1 MIPEIGNIF
10 LIFAFSIS
18 VLSFLSSTFSYYSNV
33 QIYDLSKNIYLI
45 FFLLLA
51 SFFVLEFSF
60 LTDDFSVLYV
70 ANNSNPNL
78 PMYYKFSALW
88 GGHEGSLLLFVLI
101 ISIWMM
107 VFSLL
112 SSYTKIEDKNLVLSF
127 SHLVLFSLL
136 GFIIF
141 SSNPFERLIPI
152 ASMSGTDL
160 NPLLQD
166 FAFTIHPPILYFGY
180 AGLIIPFSLALARC
194 FNVTEAWTM
203 HIRNWTVLSWSFL
216 TLGIALGSWWAY
228 YELGWGGWWFWD
240 PVENSS
246 LVPWLLATAL
256 FHSAIVSNS
265 RKIFNN
271 WTILLAILSVIGC
284 FIGMFLVRSGILTS
298 VHSFAL
304 DPERGLM
311 LLMITL
317 AITLYSFFVF
327 FKSDVS
333 DNNSINYSIVSKE
346 YFLLI
351 NNLFLVILAVIILF
365 GTIYPIFYEIFSGGR
380 TISVGAPYFNL
391 VTVPIAFFLAF
402 FQGYGVLTKWSS
414 SPNSIKTFSTT
425 LIVIAFL
432 SLAFSYLL
440 FNYLSLFN
448 VIGIL
453 MVSSIIAGVLISAIR
468 IFDNKRFFFNNL
480 GMNLAH
486 IGIAVTIFGI
496 GVVSSHSSS
505 KEVILEIG
513 ESTTLSN
520 YEFTLIAE
528 DFKEESNF
536 YSQIAIFQVENLTN
550 GDSFDLKPEKAFYPA
565 SRSIMTESAIAI
577 TPKEDVYI
585 SLSERLNSGEW
596 IAKIQTKPF
605 VRFIWLGSILM
616 CLGGIFS
623 FSRRLLFK

>member
-1 MIPEIGNIF
+1 MTPEIGNIF

-18 VLSFLSSTFSYYSNV
+18 ALSFLSATYSHYADV
-33 QIYDLSKNIYLI
+33 KIYDLSKNIYLI

-78 PMYYKFSALW
+78 PAYYKFSALW

-107 VFSLL
+107 VFSLM
-112 SSYTKIEDKNLVLSF
+112 SSYSKIEDKNLVLSF
-127 SHLVLFSLL
+127 CHLVLFSLL

-152 ASMSGTDL
+152 PSMSGTDL

-194 FNVTEAWTM
+194 FNVKEGWTM

-256 FHSAIVSNS
+256 FHSAIVSSS

-271 WTILLAILSVIGC
+271 WTILLSILSVIGC

-304 DPERGLM
+304 DPERGLI
-311 LLMITL
+311 LLLITL

-333 DNNSINYSIVSKE
+333 DNSSISYSIVSKE

-550 GDSFDLKPEKAFYPA
+550 GESFDLKPEKAFYPA

>member
-194 FNVTEAWTM
+194 FNVTEAWTT

-304 DPERGLM
+304 DPERGLI

>member
-1 MIPEIGNIF
+1 M
-10 LIFAFSIS
+10 
-18 VLSFLSSTFSYYSNV
+18 SFLSATYSYYADA

-78 PMYYKFSALW
+78 PAYYKFSALW

-107 VFSLL
+107 VFSLM
-112 SSYTKIEDKNLVLSF
+112 SSYSKIEDKNLVLSF
-127 SHLVLFSLL
+127 CHLVLFSLL

-152 ASMSGTDL
+152 PSMSGTDL

-194 FNVTEAWTM
+194 FNVKEGWTM

-256 FHSAIVSNS
+256 FHSAIVSSS

-271 WTILLAILSVIGC
+271 WTILLSILSVIGC

-304 DPERGLM
+304 DPERGLI
-311 LLMITL
+311 LLLITL

-333 DNNSINYSIVSKE
+333 DNSSISYSIVSKE

-414 SPNSIKTFSTT
+414 SPNSIKTFSIT
-425 LIVIAFL
+425 LIFIIFV
-432 SLAFSYLL
+432 SLAFSYLV

-448 VIGIL
+448 VIGIV
-453 MVSSIIAGVLISAIR
+453 MVSSIVGGVLISALRMFASKGIL
-468 IFDNKRFFFNNL
+468 FNNL

-486 IGIAVTIFGI
+486 LGIAVTIFGI

-520 YEFTLIAE
+520 YEFTLTAE

-536 YSQIAIFQVENLTN
+536 YSQIAIFQVENLSN

-585 SLSERLNSGEW
+585 SLSERLDSGEW

-623 FSRRLLFK
+623 FSRRLIFR

>member
-304 DPERGLM
+304 DPERGLI

>member
-194 FNVTEAWTM
+194 FNVTEAWTT

-304 DPERGLM
+304 DPERGLI

-432 SLAFSYLL
+432 SLVFSYLL

>member
-1 MIPEIGNIF
+1 MTPEIGNIF

-18 VLSFLSSTFSYYSNV
+18 VLSFLSATYSYYADA

-78 PMYYKFSALW
+78 PTYYKFSALW

-107 VFSLL
+107 VFSLM
-112 SSYTKIEDKNLVLSF
+112 SSYSKIEDKNLVLSF
-127 SHLVLFSLL
+127 CHLVLFSLL

-152 ASMSGTDL
+152 PSMSGTDL

-194 FNVTEAWTM
+194 FNVKEGWTM

-256 FHSAIVSNS
+256 FHSAIVSSS

-271 WTILLAILSVIGC
+271 WTILLSILSVIGC

-304 DPERGLM
+304 DPERGLI
-311 LLMITL
+311 LLLITL

-333 DNNSINYSIVSKE
+333 DNSSISYSIVSKE

-414 SPNSIKTFSTT
+414 SPNSIKTFSMT
-425 LIVIAFL
+425 LIFIIFV
-432 SLAFSYLL
+432 SLAFSYLV

-448 VIGIL
+448 VIGIV
-453 MVSSIIAGVLISAIR
+453 MVSSIVGGVLISALR
-468 IFDNKRFFFNNL
+468 MFANKGFLFNNL

-486 IGIAVTIFGI
+486 LGIAVTIFGI

-520 YEFTLIAE
+520 YEFTLTAE

-536 YSQIAIFQVENLTN
+536 YSQIAIFQVENLSN

-585 SLSERLNSGEW
+585 SLSERLDSGEW

-623 FSRRLLFK
+623 FSRRLIFR

>member
-51 SFFVLEFSF
+51 SFFVLEYSF

-194 FNVTEAWTM
+194 FIVTEAWTT

-271 WTILLAILSVIGC
+271 WTILLSILSVIGC

-304 DPERGLM
+304 DPERGLI

-453 MVSSIIAGVLISAIR
+453 MVSSIIAGVLISAKR

-550 GDSFDLKPEKAFYPA
+550 GESFDLKPEKAFYPA

>member
-1 MIPEIGNIF
+1 MIPEIGNVF

-18 VLSFLSSTFSYYSNV
+18 VLSFLSANYSYYADTK
-33 QIYDLSKNIYLI
+33 IYDLSKNIFLV

-51 SFFVLEFSF
+51 SFLILEFSF

-78 PMYYKFSALW
+78 PAYYKFSALW

-127 SHLVLFSLL
+127 CYLVLLSLL

-180 AGLIIPFSLALARC
+180 AGLVIPFSLALARC
-194 FNVTEAWTM
+194 FNVKEGWTM

-256 FHSAIVSNS
+256 FHSAVVSNS

-271 WTILLAILSVIGC
+271 WTILLSILSIIGC

-304 DPERGLM
+304 DPERGLI
-311 LLMITL
+311 LLLITL
-317 AITLYSFFVF
+317 MITLYSFFIF

-351 NNLFLVILAVIILF
+351 NNLFLVVLAVIILF
-365 GTIYPIFYEIFSGGR
+365 GTVYPIFYEIFSGGK

-402 FQGYGVLTKWSS
+402 FQGYGVLTKWSA
-414 SPNSIKTFSTT
+414 SPNSIRTFSIT
-425 LIVIAFL
+425 LIVIIFI
-432 SLAFSYLL
+432 SLTFSYLV

-448 VIGIL
+448 VIGII
-453 MVSSIIAGVLISAIR
+453 MVSSIIGGVIISALRTI
-468 IFDNKRFFFNNL
+468 DNKKLFFSAL
-480 GMNLAH
+480 GMNFAH

-536 YSQIAIFQVENLTN
+536 YSQIAIFQVENQNN
-550 GDSFDLKPEKAFYPA
+550 GKTFDLKPEKAFYPS

-585 SLSERLNSGEW
+585 SLSERLDSGEW

-605 VRFIWLGSILM
+605 VRFIWLGAILM

-623 FSRRLLFK
+623 FSRRLLFR

>member
-194 FNVTEAWTM
+194 FNVTEAWTT

-304 DPERGLM
+304 DPERGLI

-432 SLAFSYLL
+432 SLVFSYLL

-496 GVVSSHSSS
+496 GAVSSHSSS

>member
-194 FNVTEAWTM
+194 FNVTEGWTM

-271 WTILLAILSVIGC
+271 WTILLSILSVIGC

-304 DPERGLM
+304 DPERGLI

-605 VRFIWLGSILM
+605 VRFIWLG
-616 CLGGIFS
+616 
-623 FSRRLLFK
+623 

>member
-194 FNVTEAWTM
+194 FNVTEAWTT

-271 WTILLAILSVIGC
+271 WTILLSILSVIGC

-304 DPERGLM
+304 DPERGLI

-425 LIVIAFL
+425 LIFIAFL

-550 GDSFDLKPEKAFYPA
+550 GESFDLKPEKAFYPA

>member
-51 SFFVLEFSF
+51 SFFVLEYSF

-194 FNVTEAWTM
+194 FNVTEAWTT

-304 DPERGLM
+304 DPERGLI

-550 GDSFDLKPEKAFYPA
+550 GESFDLKPEKAFYPA

>member
-1 MIPEIGNIF
+1 MTPEIGNIF

-18 VLSFLSSTFSYYSNV
+18 VLSFLSATYSYYADA

-78 PMYYKFSALW
+78 PAYYKFSALW
-88 GGHEGSLLLFVLI
+88 GGHEGSLLFFVLI

-107 VFSLL
+107 VFSLM
-112 SSYTKIEDKNLVLSF
+112 SSYSKIEDKNLVLSF
-127 SHLVLFSLL
+127 CHLVLFSLL

-152 ASMSGTDL
+152 PSMSGTDL

-194 FNVTEAWTM
+194 FNVKEGWTM

-256 FHSAIVSNS
+256 FHSAIVSSS

-271 WTILLAILSVIGC
+271 WTILLSILSVIGC

-304 DPERGLM
+304 DPERGLI
-311 LLMITL
+311 LLLITL

-333 DNNSINYSIVSKE
+333 DNSSISYSIVSKE

-414 SPNSIKTFSTT
+414 SPNSIKTFSMT
-425 LIVIAFL
+425 LIFIIFV
-432 SLAFSYLL
+432 SLAFSYLV

-448 VIGIL
+448 VIGIV
-453 MVSSIIAGVLISAIR
+453 MVSSIVGGVLISALR
-468 IFDNKRFFFNNL
+468 MFANKGFLFNNL

-486 IGIAVTIFGI
+486 LGIAVTIFGI

-520 YEFTLIAE
+520 YEFTLTAE

-536 YSQIAIFQVENLTN
+536 YSQIAIFQVENLSN

-585 SLSERLNSGEW
+585 SLSERLDSGEW

-623 FSRRLLFK
+623 FSRRLIFR

>member
-271 WTILLAILSVIGC
+271 WTILLSILSVIGC

-304 DPERGLM
+304 DPERGLI

-432 SLAFSYLL
+432 SLVFSYLL

>member
-1 MIPEIGNIF
+1 MTPEIGNIF

-18 VLSFLSSTFSYYSNV
+18 VLSFLSATYSYYADV

-78 PMYYKFSALW
+78 PAYYKFSALW

-107 VFSLL
+107 VFSLM
-112 SSYTKIEDKNLVLSF
+112 SSYSKIEDKNLVLSF
-127 SHLVLFSLL
+127 CHLVLFSLL

-152 ASMSGTDL
+152 PSMSGTDL

-194 FNVTEAWTM
+194 FNVKEGWTM

-256 FHSAIVSNS
+256 FHSAIVSSS

-271 WTILLAILSVIGC
+271 WTILLSILSVIGC

-304 DPERGLM
+304 DPERGLI
-311 LLMITL
+311 LLLITL

-333 DNNSINYSIVSKE
+333 DNSSISYSIVSKE

-414 SPNSIKTFSTT
+414 SPNSIKTFSIT
-425 LIVIAFL
+425 LIFIIFV
-432 SLAFSYLL
+432 SLAFSYLV

-448 VIGIL
+448 VIGIV
-453 MVSSIIAGVLISAIR
+453 MVSSIVGGVLISALR
-468 IFDNKRFFFNNL
+468 MFANKGILFNNL

-486 IGIAVTIFGI
+486 LGIAVTIFGI

-520 YEFTLIAE
+520 YEFTLTAE

-536 YSQIAIFQVENLTN
+536 YSQIAIFQVENLSN

-585 SLSERLNSGEW
+585 SLSERLDSGEW

-623 FSRRLLFK
+623 FSRRLIFR

>member
-152 ASMSGTDL
+152 PSMSGTDL

-194 FNVTEAWTM
+194 FNVTEGWTM

-271 WTILLAILSVIGC
+271 WTILLSILSVIGC
-284 FIGMFLVRSGILTS
+284 FIGMFLVRTGILTS

-304 DPERGLM
+304 DPERGLI

-550 GDSFDLKPEKAFYPA
+550 GESFDLKPEKAFYPA

-605 VRFIWLGSILM
+605 VRFIWLG
-616 CLGGIFS
+616 
-623 FSRRLLFK
+623 

>member
-1 MIPEIGNIF
+1 MTPEIGNIF

-18 VLSFLSSTFSYYSNV
+18 ALSFLSATYSHYADV
-33 QIYDLSKNIYLI
+33 KIYDLSKNIYLI

-78 PMYYKFSALW
+78 PTYYKFSALW

-107 VFSLL
+107 VFSLM
-112 SSYTKIEDKNLVLSF
+112 SSYSKIEDKNLVLSF
-127 SHLVLFSLL
+127 CHLVLFSLL

-152 ASMSGTDL
+152 PSMSGTDL

-194 FNVTEAWTM
+194 FNVKEGWTM

-256 FHSAIVSNS
+256 FHSAIVSSS

-271 WTILLAILSVIGC
+271 WTILLSILSVIGC

-304 DPERGLM
+304 DPERGLI
-311 LLMITL
+311 LLLITL

-333 DNNSINYSIVSKE
+333 DNSSISYSIVSKE

-414 SPNSIKTFSTT
+414 SPNSIKTFSIT
-425 LIVIAFL
+425 LIFIIFV
-432 SLAFSYLL
+432 SLAFSYLV

-448 VIGIL
+448 VIGIV
-453 MVSSIIAGVLISAIR
+453 MVSSIVGGVLISALR
-468 IFDNKRFFFNNL
+468 MFANKGFLFNNL

-486 IGIAVTIFGI
+486 LGIAVTIFGI

-520 YEFTLIAE
+520 YEFTLTAE

-536 YSQIAIFQVENLTN
+536 YSQIAIFQVENLSN

-585 SLSERLNSGEW
+585 SLSERLDSGEW

-623 FSRRLLFK
+623 FSRRLIFR

>member
-1 MIPEIGNIF
+1 MTPEIGNIF

-18 VLSFLSSTFSYYSNV
+18 ALSFLSASYSHYADV
-33 QIYDLSKNIYLI
+33 KIYDLSKNIYLI

-78 PMYYKFSALW
+78 PTYYKFSALW

-107 VFSLL
+107 VFSLM
-112 SSYTKIEDKNLVLSF
+112 SSYSKIEDKNLVLSF
-127 SHLVLFSLL
+127 CHLVLFSLL

-152 ASMSGTDL
+152 PSMSGTDL

-194 FNVTEAWTM
+194 FNVKEGWTM

-256 FHSAIVSNS
+256 FHSAIVSSS

-271 WTILLAILSVIGC
+271 WTILLSILSVIGC

-304 DPERGLM
+304 DPERGLI
-311 LLMITL
+311 LLLITL

-333 DNNSINYSIVSKE
+333 DNSSISYSIVSKE

-414 SPNSIKTFSTT
+414 SPNSIKTFSIT
-425 LIVIAFL
+425 LIFIIFV
-432 SLAFSYLL
+432 SLAFSYLV

-448 VIGIL
+448 VIGIV
-453 MVSSIIAGVLISAIR
+453 MVSSIVGGVLISALR
-468 IFDNKRFFFNNL
+468 MFANKGFLFNNL

-486 IGIAVTIFGI
+486 LGIAVTIFGI

-520 YEFTLIAE
+520 YEFTLTAE

-536 YSQIAIFQVENLTN
+536 YSQIAIFQVENLSN

-585 SLSERLNSGEW
+585 SLSERLDSGEW

-623 FSRRLLFK
+623 FSRRLIFR

>member
-1 MIPEIGNIF
+1 MTPEIGNIF

-18 VLSFLSSTFSYYSNV
+18 ALSFLSATYSYYADA

-78 PMYYKFSALW
+78 PAYYKFSALW

-107 VFSLL
+107 VFSLM
-112 SSYTKIEDKNLVLSF
+112 SSYSKIEDKNLVLSF
-127 SHLVLFSLL
+127 CHLVLFSLL

-152 ASMSGTDL
+152 PSMSGTDL

-194 FNVTEAWTM
+194 FNVKEGWTM

-256 FHSAIVSNS
+256 FHSAIVSSS

-271 WTILLAILSVIGC
+271 WTILLSILSVIGC

-304 DPERGLM
+304 DPERGLI
-311 LLMITL
+311 LLLITL

-333 DNNSINYSIVSKE
+333 DNSSISYSIVSKE

-414 SPNSIKTFSTT
+414 SPNSIKTFSIT
-425 LIVIAFL
+425 LIFIIFV
-432 SLAFSYLL
+432 SLAFSYLV

-448 VIGIL
+448 VIGIV
-453 MVSSIIAGVLISAIR
+453 MVSSIVGGVLISALR
-468 IFDNKRFFFNNL
+468 MFANKGILFNNL

-486 IGIAVTIFGI
+486 LGIAVTIFGI

-520 YEFTLIAE
+520 YEFTLTAE

-536 YSQIAIFQVENLTN
+536 YSQIAIFQVENLSN

-585 SLSERLNSGEW
+585 SLSERLDSGEW

-623 FSRRLLFK
+623 FSRRLYI